1 MSESCN
7 PHSFLIIMKK
17 IALYTG
23 KSAYMAKDVEDFL
36 SRHNFDYGR
45 LHEIDI
51 QQGKLKDYGIFVIGG
66 GAIRDIL
73 PALGRKGIK
82 NVQKF
87 VKSGGKYIG
96 ICAGAY
102 IAPGLGLTKTKFK
115 RGRGEKKVKV
125 NFKFCGE
132 KINLYFCNGPLIDK
146 LSKEDLLI
154 AIDKT
159 KKIGIIKKDYGK
171 GLVYLFCAHPEGNLF
186 NKITAEELDSDL
198 YFKKILS

>member
-1 MSESCN
+1 
-7 PHSFLIIMKK
+7 MKK

-23 KSAYMAKDVEDFL
+23 KGAYMAKDVEDFL

-51 QQGKLKDYGIFVIGG
+51 QKGKLKDYDIFIIGG
-66 GAIRDIL
+66 GAIYDIL

-82 NVQKF
+82 NIQKF

-115 RGRGEKKVKV
+115 RGKGERKIKI
-125 NFKFCGE
+125 NFPLCGE
-132 KINLYFCNGPLIDK
+132 KINLYFCNGPLIEK
-146 LSKEDLLI
+146 LSKDDLLI
-154 AIDKT
+154 AIDKSQ
-159 KKIGIIKKDYGK
+159 KIGIIRKEYGK
-171 GLVYLFCAHPEGNLF
+171 GLVYLFCGHPEGNLY
-186 NKITAEELDSDL
+186 KEISAESLDSAL
-198 YFKKILS
+198 FLKKILSN